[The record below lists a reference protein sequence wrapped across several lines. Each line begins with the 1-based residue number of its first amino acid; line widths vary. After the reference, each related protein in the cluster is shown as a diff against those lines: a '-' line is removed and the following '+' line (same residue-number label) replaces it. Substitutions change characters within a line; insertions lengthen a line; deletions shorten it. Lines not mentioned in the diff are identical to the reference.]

1 MGTGFPSVVMKMFG
15 AAWRRWLHNIVNV
28 LSATEWYTLRW
39 LISYCGDHLTINTL
53 ISVTL
58 YILKLCNIVSQLRQA
73 MTNLDSTLKSRDITL
88 PTKICIVKVAVSPVV
103 MMDVRIEP

>member
-1 MGTGFPSVVMKMFG
+1 M
-15 AAWRRWLHNIVNV
+15 HNIVNV

-39 LISYCGDHLTINTL
+39 LISYCDHLTINTL

-88 PTKICIVKVAVSPVV
+88 PTKVYIVKAAVSPVV
-103 MMDVRIEP
+103 MMDVRVEP

>member
-1 MGTGFPSVVMKMFG
+1 M
-15 AAWRRWLHNIVNV
+15 HNIVNL

-39 LISYCGDHLTINTL
+39 LISYCDHLTINTL

-88 PTKICIVKVAVSPVV
+88 PTKVYIVKAAVSPVV
-103 MMDVRIEP
+103 MMDVRVEP

>member
-1 MGTGFPSVVMKMFG
+1 MKMFG
-15 AAWRRWLHNIVNV
+15 ASWRRWLHNIVNV

-39 LISYCGDHLTINTL
+39 LISYCDHLTINTL

-88 PTKICIVKVAVSPVV
+88 PTKVYIVKAAVSPVV
-103 MMDVRIEP
+103 MMDVRVEP